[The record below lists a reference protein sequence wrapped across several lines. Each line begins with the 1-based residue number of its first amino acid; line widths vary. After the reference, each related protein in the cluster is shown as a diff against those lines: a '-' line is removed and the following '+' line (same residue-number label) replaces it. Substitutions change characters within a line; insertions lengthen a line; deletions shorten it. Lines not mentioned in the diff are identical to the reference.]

1 MKMRVSLFSI
11 ERMHRLPLCREE
23 CLSSISTGH
32 APSLWGGECFR
43 SVHRKYIPLWWG
55 ECHIECISSIGCIL
69 FIYEWRRKYPSY
81 RSRVRN
87 PYPWRGE
94 CVYRLHA
101 GIRLHLYVGD
111 ILFSCIEQRSLT
123 SKLVVIGD
131 PSCVSHEFVPFHAL
145 ATPSWI
151 WWLPRRYFIVQLHT
165 FLGCEHRCWHVANS
179 LVSYWARWYPTY
191 QHVCVEYAIC
201 LVLVYVSAMQNV
213 SPVRCSPFVNC
224 RHLCENRIR
233 PKSQIFWI
241 IIIIKK

>member
-145 ATPSWI
+145 ATSSWI
-151 WWLPRRYFIVQLHT
+151 WWLPRRYFITHLHP
-165 FLGCEHRCWHVANS
+165 FLVCEHRCLHVANT
-179 LVSYWARWYPTY
+179 LVSYWARWCPTKISMIVSRA
-191 QHVCVEYAIC
+191 QFVCFLCMFRQCKMRHRPDVHRLWIVAIFAKIES
-201 LVLVYVSAMQNV
+201 VQN
-213 SPVRCSPFVNC
+213 RN
-224 RHLCENRIR
+224 LLL
-233 PKSQIFWI
+233 
-241 IIIIKK
+241 

>member
-94 CVYRLHA
+94 CLSSPWRHSPTSLCG
-101 GIRLHLYVGD
+101 GILS
-111 ILFSCIEQRSLT
+111 SCIDPWSLT
-123 SKLVVIGD
+123 SKLVVVGD
-131 PSCVSHEFVPFHAL
+131 PSCVSHEFVQPMFLRHPVGFDGYL
-145 ATPSWI
+145 AGISLSSCTLFS
-151 WWLPRRYFIVQLHT
+151 
-165 FLGCEHRCWHVANS
+165 VANIGVDMLRIPLCLIEHVGILHIS
-179 LVSYWARWYPTY
+179 MFASSTQFVWFWCMFRQCKMCRRSDVHHLWIVAIFAKIESVQNRNLLV
-191 QHVCVEYAIC
+191 
-201 LVLVYVSAMQNV
+201 
-213 SPVRCSPFVNC
+213 
-224 RHLCENRIR
+224 
-233 PKSQIFWI
+233 
-241 IIIIKK
+241 